1 MWGHFCPSLIQS
13 ISIYWALVLCQ
24 PYSRYRD
31 TRREGDNVSNPVL
44 VLCLQYSC
52 PSTSLGSASV
62 DSPNLRSK
70 IFWEKKIMGNSIK
83 QNLNSWVPGKYLHSI
98 RYYKWSRDAFYNT
111 VDLWTTSLNCKGPFV
126 CGFFFFSKTSTVN
139 IVVPHD
145 LQLVEFGRWRTTLWR
160 NGDMKEPH
168 RRRAFYKLYPNF
180 QTWQSL
186 STPKAHIVKG
196 STEYGRK
203 FIDYRKI
210 QPHFI

>member
-1 MWGHFCPSLIQS
+1 MKCMWGHFCHSLIQS

-83 QNLNSWVPGKYLHSI
+83 QNLNSWVPGNYLHSI

-126 CGFFFFSKTSTVN
+126 CGFFFSFKNIYSKYCSATWSAVGWIWQMKN
-139 IVVPHD
+139 HNM
-145 LQLVEFGRWRTTLWR
+145 EEWGYEGTT
-160 NGDMKEPH
+160 
-168 RRRAFYKLYPNF
+168 
-180 QTWQSL
+180 
-186 STPKAHIVKG
+186 
-196 STEYGRK
+196 
-203 FIDYRKI
+203 
-210 QPHFI
+210 